1 MGWKISKAALFAFA
15 RDVAG
20 LSGIALV
27 SYGAWLVYVPA
38 GFIAG
43 GIILLTGAVVSARG
57 GS

>member
-1 MGWKISKAALFAFA
+1 MGRKISKAALFAFA

-27 SYGAWLVYVPA
+27 SYGAWLIYSPA

-43 GIILLTGAVVSARG
+43 GAILLAGAVASARG